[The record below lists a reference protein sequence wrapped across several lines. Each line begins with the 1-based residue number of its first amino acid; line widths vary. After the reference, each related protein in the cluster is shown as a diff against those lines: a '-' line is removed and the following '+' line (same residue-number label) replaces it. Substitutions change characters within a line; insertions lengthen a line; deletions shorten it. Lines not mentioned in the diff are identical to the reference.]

1 MIHSIRSA
9 SQLAAADHC
18 TIISARSAQFSRSRD
33 CFAQESVC
41 MLALLQ
47 LCLKIIDGLG
57 FFIMFA
63 IAHSCPKKVIA
74 SLKVP

>member
-18 TIISARSAQFSRSRD
+18 TIISARSAQFLRYHG

-47 LCLKIIDGLG
+47 LYLKNLDGLG
-57 FFIMFA
+57 LFIMFA
-63 IAHSCPKKVIA
+63 VAPFSPNKVIP